1 MSIKDILK
9 RSYENTYLPLSRKCF
24 SRRLLKKQ
32 VKENHENL
40 AELTQEETKE
50 IRKFWNKYGLEDFSL
65 DTHRILYAKTGIR
78 DPRFVSQNIFYNHL
92 RLVLNN
98 QPLARVWSDKNYL
111 DLFLGNV
118 ETVDNVIRVVSG
130 RLLNQ
135 NFELVT
141 WQKAQ
146 ELMNQYEQLV
156 TKPSLM
162 TEKGIDVE
170 LIEKPYDLKKIIRSY
185 GQNFCIQVPLEQHHF
200 FNNFNE
206 SSINSMRINT
216 ILLNTEAYVVN
227 SFVKIG
233 EPGQFAD
240 NRGENRYLLGFDD
253 MGVLKDYCVDSKLN
267 IRYEIPSGF
276 KFAGKQ
282 IPYVDRVYKIATEAH
297 KKMAH
302 FGLAY
307 WDIVLQSNNQ
317 PVILEAN
324 LRAPNTIFIQAATGP
339 FFGKHTE
346 ELLEFYL
353 SHRNQVN

>member
-1 MSIKDILK
+1 M
-9 RSYENTYLPLSRKCF
+9 
-24 SRRLLKKQ
+24 
-32 VKENHENL
+32 
-40 AELTQEETKE
+40 
-50 IRKFWNKYGLEDFSL
+50 
-65 DTHRILYAKTGIR
+65 
-78 DPRFVSQNIFYNHL
+78 
-92 RLVLNN
+92 
-98 QPLARVWSDKNYL
+98 
-111 DLFLGNV
+111 
-118 ETVDNVIRVVSG
+118 IRVVSG

-170 LIEKPYDLKKIIRSY
+170 LIEKHYDLKKIIRSY